1 MKARV
6 ASTSDVFTA
15 ISDDVRRSILREL
28 ADGERSVGELVK
40 RCGLPQ
46 PAVSKHL
53 KVLRD
58 AGLVHVRTEH
68 RHRYYAL
75 RAEPLA
81 PVLDWVR
88 YFERFWAD
96 RLDALGDHLR
106 RRKR

>member
-1 MKARV
+1 MNLLADPF
-6 ASTSDVFTA
+6 AA
-15 ISDDVRRSILREL
+15 IADDTRRLMLREL
-28 ADGERSVGELVK
+28 ADGERSVGDLVE
-40 RCGLPQ
+40 RFALPQ

-58 AGLVHVRTEH
+58 AGLVRVRVEH

-75 RAEPLA
+75 EAAPLA

-88 YFERFWAD
+88 YFERFWTA

-106 RRKR
+106 KKRRS